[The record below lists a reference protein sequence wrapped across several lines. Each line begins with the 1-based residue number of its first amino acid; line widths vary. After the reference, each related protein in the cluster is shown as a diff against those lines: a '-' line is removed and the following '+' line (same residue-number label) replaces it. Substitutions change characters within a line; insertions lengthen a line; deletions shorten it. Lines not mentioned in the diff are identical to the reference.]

1 MWESRQQSSFYYFP
15 PMNTAF
21 ITLALPVPS
30 TIVELHATIE
40 TALKHHGE
48 PLRWAI
54 TRIENETA
62 HIEAIV
68 TTA

>member
-1 MWESRQQSSFYYFP
+1 MK
-15 PMNTAF
+15 TAF
-21 ITLALPVPS
+21 ITLALPIPS

-40 TALKHHGE
+40 TALNHHGE

-54 TRIENETA
+54 TRIENDTA

-68 TTA
+68 TTT

>member
-1 MWESRQQSSFYYFP
+1 MK
-15 PMNTAF
+15 TAF
-21 ITLALPVPS
+21 ITLALPIPS
-30 TIVELHATIE
+30 TIAELHAAIE
-40 TALKHHGE
+40 TALNHHGE

-54 TRIENETA
+54 TRIENDTA

>member
-1 MWESRQQSSFYYFP
+1 
-15 PMNTAF
+15 MNTAF

-30 TIVELHATIE
+30 TIAELHTTIE
-40 TALKHHGE
+40 TALNHHGE

-54 TRIENETA
+54 THIENETA